1 MAGVYF
7 FDDFA
12 LDRKINLARR
22 YSAQQLHSSEPYV
35 DNIGRVG
42 YSSIHWCSEIDK
54 YRMWYGRTTSTWKDA
69 QNVILIESDDAK
81 VWRAVNGGEP
91 VIGDANT
98 DVHGPGITRD
108 PFDADPAKLY
118 KLACSSST
126 PETLFKHGDCL
137 VAFSPDG
144 ENWSDGDDSIK
155 WGKYKS
161 DTCNRII
168 FNPVRNVYQI
178 FHRASL
184 ADRRIHGIYSK
195 DLIHWSEPEVLLH
208 PDPMDP
214 DCCQFYG
221 MSVSYFD
228 GIFIGAL
235 WVYHTDPFD
244 TVHFKMAG
252 YTTSEL
258 VYSYDGFHWNRTHQN
273 FNPMPDYPNY
283 GSGSMYAG
291 NTTADKSGKN
301 WLTSSLNLTTQHG
314 DVLTKN
320 GDLLLYASPE
330 FLKKKRDDEVDHSV
344 GALEVYKTRADGLVG
359 LYAYGVE
366 ANLLFK
372 SVEILEGD
380 LSFNINA
387 SRGRVLFQVCSH
399 EAEPLPGFTFEESQP
414 FTGDSTKVVPVWKNK
429 SVADLKGM
437 DGVRIELKLHSAVI
451 YSMRGTFRPRHSAC
465 PQQSYG
471 DPAPHETT
479 VKQPPK

>member
-1 MAGVYF
+1 MACVYF

-12 LDRKINLARR
+12 LDRKTNLERK
-22 YSAQQLHSSEPYV
+22 YSVQQLHSTEPYV

-42 YSSIHWCSEIDK
+42 YSSIHWCPEIEK

-69 QNVILIESDDAK
+69 QNVMLIESDDAK
-81 VWRAVNGGEP
+81 VWRAVNGGAP
-91 VIGDANT
+91 VFGDADT
-98 DVHGPGITRD
+98 DAHGPGITRD

-126 PETLFKHGDCL
+126 SETLFEHGDCL
-137 VAFSPDG
+137 VATSPDG
-144 ENWSDGDDSIK
+144 VNWSDGNDGIK

-244 TVHFKMAG
+244 SVHFKMAG
-252 YTTSEL
+252 FTTSEL
-258 VYSYDGFHWNRTHQN
+258 VYSYDGFQWNRTHQD
-273 FNPMPDYPNY
+273 FIQMPEYPNY
-283 GSGSMYAG
+283 GAGSMYAG
-291 NTTADKSGKN
+291 NITVDKSGEN
-301 WLTSSLNLTTQHG
+301 WLMSSLNIKTQHG

-320 GDLLLYASPE
+320 GDVLLYASPE
-330 FLKKKRDDEVDHSV
+330 FKACKRDDEVDHSV
-344 GALEVYKTRADGLVG
+344 AALEVYKTRAEGIVG
-359 LYAYGVE
+359 LYAYGRE
-366 ANLLFK
+366 SNLLFK
-372 SVEILEGD
+372 AIDILEGD

-387 SRGRVLFQVCSH
+387 SFGQVSFQVCSN
-399 EAEPLPGFTFEESQP
+399 EAQPLPGFSFEDSIP
-414 FTGDSTKVVPVWKNK
+414 FTGDSVSITPRWKNK
-429 SVADLKGM
+429 TVNDLKGM
-437 DGVRIELKLHSAVI
+437 TKVRLELKMHSAVI
-451 YSMRGTFRPRHSAC
+451 YSMHCTFSPSHSAC
-465 PQQSYG
+465 PQFSYG
-471 DPAPHETT
+471 NPAPVEKTEN
-479 VKQPPK
+479 